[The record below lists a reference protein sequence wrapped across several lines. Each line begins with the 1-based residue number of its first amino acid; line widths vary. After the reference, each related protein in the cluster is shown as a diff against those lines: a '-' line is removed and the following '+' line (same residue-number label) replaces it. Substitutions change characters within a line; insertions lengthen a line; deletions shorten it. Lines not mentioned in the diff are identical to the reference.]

1 MGTMRILIIEDNR
14 FLAQSIKDH
23 FSDQFVIDLAY
34 TGKEGLEKADAWPY
48 TVLVLDLQLPDQSGK
63 DVCETLR
70 KRGYSAPILILT
82 ADSSTSSCVELL
94 NAGADDYLVKPFKP
108 KELGARISALARR
121 HDRSFA
127 SDTIRIN
134 DLVINTAKRQVKR
147 GDTAIPL
154 RRKEFDILAYLA
166 KNRGRAVTREMI
178 IDHTWESGKDGWS
191 NSVDVHIKYLRD
203 KIDRPFNA
211 PPVIKTAYGIGYM
224 VDDADD

>member
-1 MGTMRILIIEDNR
+1 MRILIIEDNR